1 MYCFLKA
8 KKYQCMSNL
17 DNEILQLSSCYFVH
31 SRQQVL
37 DQNATFGIHICLEG
51 TFLERRIYYHTI
63 KMNNSDSCVGP
74 FHVKTGCSSVKFF
87 HFYERNLLFFFKRQQ
102 ISCSKL
108 VILQSRQ
115 RRQQRPLNQ
124 ALYVLQTY
132 FRISIQP
139 ILIQNKIL
147 TK

>member
-87 HFYERNLLFFFKRQQ
+87 HSYERNLLFFLKD
-102 ISCSKL
+102 SKFPFQN
-108 VILQSRQ
+108 LQFYNLGRDAI
-115 RRQQRPLNQ
+115 QQRPLNQ

-132 FRISIQP
+132 FRISLQP
-139 ILIQNKIL
+139 IFDL
-147 TK
+147 